1 MEGSCMRV
9 DACRPVTT
17 ANQSSC
23 CYLNCC
29 CKKRLPTELLLL
41 LLLLLLPCL
50 LFLLL
55 LQKRVLPCTATAS
68 QPGPSPSTTPG
79 CNPLLI
85 RALLAW
91 IARRLHCVYFLLL
104 YCPAAFDNAAHC
116 HQRYGSKQRGGRP
129 RRWGSV
135 FCRSMENSVGEGTRR
150 QLAEARGIGRLI

>member
-41 LLLLLLPCL
+41 PLLLLLPCL

-68 QPGPSPSTTPG
+68 QPGPSPSTTRLQ
-79 CNPLLI
+79 PLLI

-91 IARRLHCVYFLLL
+91 IARRLHCFYFLLL

-135 FCRSMENSVGEGTRR
+135 FCRSMENSVGESMRR
-150 QLAEARGIGRLI
+150 QLVEARGIGRLI